1 MDEEGKMKVEDVKS
15 VGIVG
20 CGTMGPTIAVA
31 TAMKYDTVVREI
43 SDELAEKGK
52 NKIAKFISK
61 LADKGKLSEEEH
73 DACVGRV
80 KVVVELEKLKDCQ
93 VIIDATPDK
102 LEIKSEVLSALHE
115 ICPWNTVFTTTSSL
129 LSITALAAASGRPD
143 KFIGTHFS
151 IPAHLMK
158 LVEVA
163 KAIQTSEETKTFM
176 FDFLKSLDKTPI
188 ETKDNPGLLV
198 NWLLFPYLSAALKAY
213 SLGLGTP
220 EAIDTAAKL
229 GLGFPIGPFQLMDF
243 SGLDSC
249 VEAFNALYEQTR
261 DPAYTYPPIL
271 QKMVEAGYLG
281 TKTGKG
287 FHDYK

>member
-1 MDEEGKMKVEDVKS
+1 MKVEEVKS

-31 TAMKYDTVVREI
+31 TAMKYDTVVREV
-43 SDELAEKGK
+43 SEELAEKGK
-52 NKIAKFISK
+52 NKIANFFSK
-61 LADKGKLSEEEH
+61 LAAKGKISEQEH
-73 DACVGRV
+73 DAFVGRV
-80 KVVVELEKLKDCQ
+80 NVAVDLKALKDCQ

-115 ICPWNTVFTTTSSL
+115 ICPWNSVFTTTSSL

-163 KAIQTSEETKTFM
+163 KAIQTSEETNQFM
-176 FDFLKSLDKTPI
+176 FEFLKSLDKTPI
-188 ETKDNPGLLV
+188 ETKDHPGLLV

-249 VEAFNALYEQTR
+249 VEAFNALYEQTK
-261 DPAYTYPPIL
+261 DTAYTYPPIL
-271 QKMVEAGYLG
+271 KKMVEAGYLG
-281 TKTGKG
+281 TKTGRG

>member
-1 MDEEGKMKVEDVKS
+1 MKVEEVKS

-52 NKIAKFISK
+52 DKIVTFFSK
-61 LADKGKLSEEEH
+61 LAGKGKISEEEH
-73 DACVGRV
+73 DGCLGRV
-80 KVVVELEKLKDCQ
+80 KAVTELEALKDCQ
-93 VIIDATPDK
+93 IIIDATPDK
-102 LEIKSEVLSALHE
+102 LEIKSEALSALHE
-115 ICPWNTVFTTTSSL
+115 ICPWNTVFATTSSL
-129 LSITALAAASGRPD
+129 LSLTALAASSGRPD

-163 KAIQTSEETKTFM
+163 KAIQTSDETNQFI
-176 FDFLKSLDKTPI
+176 FDFLKSLNKTPI
-188 ETKDNPGLLV
+188 ETKDHPGLLV
-198 NWLLFPYLSAALKAY
+198 NWLLFPYLGAALKAY

-249 VEAFNALYEQTR
+249 VEAFNSLYEQTK
-261 DPAYTYPPIL
+261 DPAYAYPPIL
-271 QKMVEAGYLG
+271 KKMVEAGYLG
-281 TKTGKG
+281 VKTGKG